1 MRTLGEEIAV
11 LDGLDDLGTLDGQS
25 GYRSRVNVLDP
36 TEGANYTGGSDWSPG
51 MPLVM
56 SNAGLADADLAAF
69 AVQTGM
75 PRPAGEQRPR
85 FNVLDPS
92 EGADYT
98 GGSNWTA
105 GMPLVLS
112 NAGLAEDR
120 YSDGTYD
127 GMPLSADFDEHYGST
142 MDTLEGNFSSRVNV
156 LDPTEG
162 ANYTGG
168 SDWTPGMPL
177 VMSNA
182 GLAGVLLGRTAQM
195 PAIELQQILA
205 AAGAKITV
213 NGVWDTSSV
222 RAVKSWAEKVEGAA
236 VTSRELNQNIRPY
249 AGGKM
254 VLVNT
259 VLLSKTMEKISPSS
273 LGGLAS
279 FDAVPDT
286 VLRALSNR
294 VVSVPRAAGVVRG
307 AGQSPLRQARRKVDA
322 AVSSMTR
329 PGVTAAQ
336 WATFK
341 MQLDGSLKELAK
353 IRAARGVIVQKASPN
368 MARGM
373 IRNAE
378 RSPVAQ
384 AIRALGRRT
393 A

>member
-69 AVQTGM
+69 SVQTGM

-112 NAGLAEDR
+112 NAGLAADS
-120 YSDGTYD
+120 YADGTYD
-127 GMPLSADFDEHYGST
+127 GMPLSADFDEHYGSS

-182 GLAGVLLGRTAQM
+182 GLAGLDAVSDDALRK
-195 PAIELQQILA
+195 A
-205 AAGAKITV
+205 AA
-213 NGVWDTSSV
+213 
-222 RAVKSWAEKVEGAA
+222 RAMGAA
-236 VTSRELNQNIRPY
+236 
-249 AGGKM
+249 
-254 VLVNT
+254 
-259 VLLSKTMEKISPSS
+259 
-273 LGGLAS
+273 
-279 FDAVPDT
+279 
-286 VLRALSNR
+286 
-294 VVSVPRAAGVVRG
+294 RAAGVVRI
-307 AGQSPLRQARRKVDA
+307 AGQRPLSDVKSRIVKIQAFLQSPKGRQVSAATRQRLVSRMQMLGQNLRNQR
-322 AVSSMTR
+322 MTR
-329 PGVTAAQ
+329 GRLFQPY
-336 WATFK
+336 
-341 MQLDGSLKELAK
+341 SR
-353 IRAARGVIVQKASPN
+353 RAA
-368 MARGM
+368 
-373 IRNAE
+373 
-378 RSPVAQ
+378 
-384 AIRALGRRT
+384 
-393 A
+393 

>member
-182 GLAGVLLGRTAQM
+182 GLAGLDAVSDDALRK
-195 PAIELQQILA
+195 A
-205 AAGAKITV
+205 ATRMVGAVRAGSMIRAVGQTPM
-213 NGVWDTSSV
+213 
-222 RAVKSWAEKVEGAA
+222 RAVKSRILKIQSFLQSPRGRAA
-236 VTSRELNQNIRPY
+236 SAQVKQR
-249 AGGKM
+249 
-254 VLVNT
+254 LVNR
-259 VLLSKTMEKISPSS
+259 MQM
-273 LGGLAS
+273 LGQN
-279 FDAVPDT
+279 
-286 VLRALSNR
+286 LRNQRMTRGRLFQPYSR
-294 VVSVPRAAGVVRG
+294 RAA
-307 AGQSPLRQARRKVDA
+307 
-322 AVSSMTR
+322 
-329 PGVTAAQ
+329 
-336 WATFK
+336 
-341 MQLDGSLKELAK
+341 
-353 IRAARGVIVQKASPN
+353 
-368 MARGM
+368 
-373 IRNAE
+373 
-378 RSPVAQ
+378 
-384 AIRALGRRT
+384 
-393 A
+393 

>member
-168 SDWTPGMPL
+168 SDWSPGMPL

-182 GLAGVLLGRTAQM
+182 GLAGLDAVSDDALRK
-195 PAIELQQILA
+195 A
-205 AAGAKITV
+205 ATRMVGA
-213 NGVWDTSSV
+213 V
-222 RAVKSWAEKVEGAA
+222 RAGSAVRVAGRKPLTNLKSRIEHLRRFLKGPESANLTPQRRA
-236 VTSRELNQNIRPY
+236 QY
-249 AGGKM
+249 
-254 VLVNT
+254 
-259 VLLSKTMEKISPSS
+259 
-273 LGGLAS
+273 LA
-279 FDAVPDT
+279 
-286 VLRALSNR
+286 VLRSHLQTLKAQRNMRGSML
-294 VVSVPRAAGVVRG
+294 RG
-307 AGQSPLRQARRKVDA
+307 ALGTNPMR
-322 AVSSMTR
+322 M
-329 PGVTAAQ
+329 
-336 WATFK
+336 
-341 MQLDGSLKELAK
+341 
-353 IRAARGVIVQKASPN
+353 
-368 MARGM
+368 
-373 IRNAE
+373 
-378 RSPVAQ
+378 
-384 AIRALGRRT
+384 LGRRT